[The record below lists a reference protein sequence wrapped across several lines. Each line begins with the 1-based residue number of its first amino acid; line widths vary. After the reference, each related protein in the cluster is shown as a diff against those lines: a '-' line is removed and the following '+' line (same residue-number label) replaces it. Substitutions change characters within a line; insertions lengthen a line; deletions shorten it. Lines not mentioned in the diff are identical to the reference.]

1 MQDLVEKTCDGLLFM
16 VVTGFWSAAFLEKVI
31 KISDQLFTEKMRATG
46 SGITQDWFL
55 NSVIPKNIYKY

>member
-1 MQDLVEKTCDGLLFM
+1 M

-31 KISDQLFTEKMRATG
+31 KISGQLFTEKMRATG